1 MTVITISRQYG
12 SGGDEIAHRVGEIL
26 NYKHFDKRQIAQ
38 AAIETG
44 LSGQEVVDYS
54 EESHKVQGFLNRLFN
69 PHANAPVGRTW
80 REDASGIRIVEEVR
94 MSEEAAIS
102 LVQKAIRGAALAGN
116 MIIVG
121 RGGQMVLSDEPGAFH
136 VRIEAPMEARI
147 ARVKEQVRLEL
158 PPDLPDT
165 AVALRVQDRI
175 VVKDAASADY
185 LKRYYH
191 VDWADPLLYH
201 MVLNTGRMS
210 VYQAA
215 EIIVM
220 AIREMEG
227 VGQKVDR

>member
-191 VDWADPLLYH
+191 VDWTDPLLYH